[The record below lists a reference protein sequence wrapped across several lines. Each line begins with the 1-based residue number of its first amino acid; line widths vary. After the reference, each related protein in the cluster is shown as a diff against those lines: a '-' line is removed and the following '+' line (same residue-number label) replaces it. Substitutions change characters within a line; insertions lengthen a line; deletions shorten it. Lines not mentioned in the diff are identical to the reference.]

1 MSVIRM
7 PRAQR
12 GVGIGDRD
20 FSSIDMCL
28 RMVGNDKFSE
38 TGWGEKKKSPNL
50 KNNSIERWS
59 A

>member
-1 MSVIRM
+1 M

-38 TGWGEKKKSPNL
+38 TGWGEKKKSPDL